1 MLSIFKN
8 CLSLISSKQLK
19 KTILILFGNQ
29 IGSILEVVGLGIIPV
44 VAINLLDKEKLYTFF
59 ESKNLN
65 FFNKIIELD
74 NFILL
79 SFIFLIVFFI
89 FKNIYLMAM
98 NYFQTKL
105 RIDIFNSISNNF
117 FQVYINSPYKYFLK
131 KNPSYLSSV
140 LTNEIHGACT
150 VLEIYILL
158 LKDLFTV
165 LVICLTLILIDPII
179 SSLVILFIL
188 IFTISFYWLFKKFL
202 FMRGKIMQQARAGNL
217 NVINQSF
224 DIIKEAKILKKE
236 FFFTKLFEN
245 QLNQMAEQKI
255 VSSVLNMV
263 PRPFLEIFSL
273 IVISLI
279 LYYSLTFTGSLDTA
293 IPFISFFAVSS
304 IRLIPAFKSISN
316 SLASINFNKISVDVV
331 LKELRDIEKLN
342 NEFSTDKE
350 ENIHLDKNF
359 SELTIKDLN
368 FSYDGTNKIL
378 KKINFKIKKGEKIG
392 IIGKSGSGKS
402 TLVNL
407 ILGLLKPDEGKILL
421 DNENIFDGLSKW
433 YDFLGYIPQDI
444 YLINDTI
451 LKNIALG
458 VDEDKINK
466 SLVEKSLNLSNSN
479 NFVNELKDD
488 IYTNVGNR
496 GISISGGQKQRIG
509 IARALYKES
518 TILILDEATNSLDLK
533 NEKEIINQITSLKKL
548 TVIIIAHNII
558 SLKECDKLIYLDR
571 GEVKDIG
578 SFKDITNKYK
588 LI

>member
-131 KNPSYLSSV
+131 KNPSYLSSI

-392 IIGKSGSGKS
+392 IVGKSGSGKS

-421 DNENIFDGLSKW
+421 DNENIFNGLSKW

-496 GISISGGQKQRIG
+496 GTSISGGQKQRIG

-518 TILILDEATNSLDLK
+518 TILILDEATN
-533 NEKEIINQITSLKKL
+533 
-548 TVIIIAHNII
+548 
-558 SLKECDKLIYLDR
+558 
-571 GEVKDIG
+571 
-578 SFKDITNKYK
+578 
-588 LI
+588 